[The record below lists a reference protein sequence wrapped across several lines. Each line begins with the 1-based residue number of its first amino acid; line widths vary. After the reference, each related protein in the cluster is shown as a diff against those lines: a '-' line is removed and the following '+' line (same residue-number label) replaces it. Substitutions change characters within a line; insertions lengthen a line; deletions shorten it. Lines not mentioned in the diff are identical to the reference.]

1 MNDEND
7 VPDVPNVPDVLDVLS
22 EKDAMG
28 EKTLSHETFVYRSSN
43 V

>member
-22 EKDAMG
+22 EKDVMG
-28 EKTLSHETFVYRSSN
+28 EKTLSHGVYRSSN
-43 V
+43 I

>member
-7 VPDVPNVPDVLDVLS
+7 VPDVPNVPDVLDALS

-28 EKTLSHETFVYRSSN
+28 GKTLSHDCMI
-43 V
+43 